1 MDSLPPWLI
10 KVGALVLGLV
20 VALLVG
26 LLLAPAYRRLTDRT
40 RMEK

>member
-10 KVGALVLGLV
+10 KAAALVLGLV
-20 VALLVG
+20 VALAIG

-40 RMEK
+40 RSE